1 MSEESKSTMDSVKDV
16 INGSVESNKSSLSAV
31 FKQQWTR
38 KLTREQSTASSEV
51 STTRSTWN
59 LAHSQRWSRHKFVDP
74 LSNKTADR
82 MQAVQDHAN
91 ELAEVPGLSG
101 ETRQACAQ
109 NVREKLNEWG
119 DSLDALQS
127 HAAKEGG
134 NVRTKV
140 TSNVAKQRH
149 QIDDVAKALE
159 PDTKSS

>member
-1 MSEESKSTMDSVKDV
+1 MDEKVDTRAINSLERGINDSINLES
-16 INGSVESNKSSLSAV
+16 GA
-31 FKQQWTR
+31 F
-38 KLTREQSTASSEV
+38 TALKE
-51 STTRSTWN
+51 
-59 LAHSQRWSRHKFVDP
+59 SRHKFVDP

-91 ELAEVPGLSG
+91 EALEQLAEVPGLSG